1 MEAEVKASARRVL
14 TGGYVVCL
22 LAVVGVLS
30 GCSAKYAYPNTL
42 AKNLHIETE
51 TDSASVF
58 SSVHAALGIYRV
70 DERCKLEYR
79 GTVDLD
85 ATSVSVGIPS
95 GRPSYLVFEFASSSF
110 LAGSRRSVTYE
121 TLLVPTE
128 GHDYRLEVS
137 YLDNIYNVQIRET
150 RPGDVASRKIP
161 RRDLR
166 ACARA

>member
-1 MEAEVKASARRVL
+1 MKAEVKATARRTL
-14 TGGYVVCL
+14 TGGYAACL
-22 LAVVGVLS
+22 LAVAGMLS
-30 GCSAKYAYPNTL
+30 GCSAKYAYSNTL
-42 AKNLHIETE
+42 TKNLHIETE
-51 TDSASVF
+51 ADSASVF

-70 DERCKLEYR
+70 DEQCKIEYQ

-85 ATSVSVGIPS
+85 ATSISVGIPS
-95 GRPSYLVFEFASSSF
+95 GKPSYLIFEFASSSF
-110 LAGSRRSVTYE
+110 LAGSRRSITYE

-128 GHDYRLEVS
+128 GHHYRLDVS
-137 YLDNIYNVQIRET
+137 YLDNIYNVQIRES